1 MDDAQKEEEEDQKEM
16 APVELDSTTLPEVS
30 GSNYETGAVD
40 EGSLIGLD
48 SLWNLIL
55 LNSLTNW
62 IDTFLPAP
70 TVSHFE
76 LLLSYLWAGQHLV

>member
-1 MDDAQKEEEEDQKEM
+1 MGCTEQMDDAQKVEEEDQKEM

-48 SLWNLIL
+48 SL
-55 LNSLTNW
+55 
-62 IDTFLPAP
+62 
-70 TVSHFE
+70 
-76 LLLSYLWAGQHLV
+76 